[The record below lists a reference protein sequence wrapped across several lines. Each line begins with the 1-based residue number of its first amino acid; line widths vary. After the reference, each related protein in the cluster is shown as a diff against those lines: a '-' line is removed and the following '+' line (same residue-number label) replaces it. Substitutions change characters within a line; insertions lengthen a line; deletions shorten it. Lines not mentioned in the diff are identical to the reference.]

1 PGVGLAGIRGAPVR
15 DESLLAVEDPF
26 VAVEARGR
34 LQTPGVTSRLRLR
47 ESPCPELRPFRE
59 RNEPFLFLFLGG
71 EPQEGGLGQ
80 GRLHGDRSADGRR
93 APAQFLHQ
101 EHEGDVVHARATV
114 LLRDGSPEEAYVG
127 HLRVEGPREL
137 AFLLP
142 LPHVWGEL
150 CVDVLAGRLLNG
162 LLLVC
167 AAKVQRDWRTWSTWA
182 DPLT

>member
-1 PGVGLAGIRGAPVR
+1 MPARPRLPGVDLDEIRDAPVR

-26 VAVEARGR
+26 VAFEARGR

-114 LLRDGSPEEAYVG
+114 LLRDGSPEEA
-127 HLRVEGPREL
+127 
-137 AFLLP
+137 
-142 LPHVWGEL
+142 
-150 CVDVLAGRLLNG
+150 
-162 LLLVC
+162 
-167 AAKVQRDWRTWSTWA
+167 
-182 DPLT
+182 